1 MGCGASS
8 QPAPRYNGNKAYPV
22 QQHAHQQ
29 HHLQQQ
35 KPTQHVH
42 PTPQQKAH
50 SSLPQIEKKEGKC
63 DKIVRAASSCSL
75 ISRKS
80 VKSKSSA
87 STTSSRSSLKQLAPA
102 NNTVAAAP
110 VATSQSQQQPAEKPK
125 PTPVIT
131 DNSPE
136 EKTEIEMKSVDINK
150 ELLEKYMALE
160 KEIHEKENKNVV
172 KALQVKK
179 KEVAELS
186 DTIQQLEEHY
196 KKCVEQTKK
205 EKADVDNAPS
215 VQQLLNAEE
224 YQAMLTKE
232 QEEYLDAVN
241 NEEIAKKQL
250 VGVTAQRDKVAK
262 EVEEMKLAA
271 EALQKLY
278 KEQDELLASV
288 FNGKY
293 GSEKEYKLES
303 ELDMLLDHHQRVSVA
318 KFKWQNARTL
328 LQHGCNQLSFAC
340 KKWLELLKVQPNDVP
355 RKYTITTETRNNLI
369 AASQNITSAQRYLHG
384 ITFPYCTK
392 AEMDTLNKATTNIYS
407 DMNTG
412 ERHQHAYQCY
422 ITTYKR
428 CAALIQWFDHV
439 INNTINKDIANAT
452 KKVNEKEKELR
463 QERVTLLVAR
473 VKEVLGTDVDFTV
486 SDENMFDDSVE
497 EKELVDIIDADAVS
511 TNGED
516 VEKPEGVITGNELAP
531 GDNDS
536 ISATPLPLNE
546 LAPPPSQEDLFGDIE
561 ELKKQHEREME
572 EFQRAQEIN
581 KARMDQGLQEKLKA
595 RRSRR
600 QRQEALEVSS

>member
-1 MGCGASS
+1 MKGNGEKGLSSIAEAPFEGIKDPALDFREASLRDGELEVNERMPITS
-8 QPAPRYNGNKAYPV
+8 TIAAEQTEKAPPEAIKEFNAIQDSNSFQNSSVEK
-22 QQHAHQQ
+22 
-29 HHLQQQ
+29 
-35 KPTQHVH
+35 KPT
-42 PTPQQKAH
+42 
-50 SSLPQIEKKEGKC
+50 SDSLQEEVVFFI
-63 DKIVRAASSCSL
+63 
-75 ISRKS
+75 
-80 VKSKSSA
+80 
-87 STTSSRSSLKQLAPA
+87 
-102 NNTVAAAP
+102 
-110 VATSQSQQQPAEKPK
+110 
-125 PTPVIT
+125 
-131 DNSPE
+131 E